1 MNRFSGPTVG
11 ICPEMLLKRNCP
23 NCGLSVAQ
31 GGENQYSQGE
41 WVLKDCPGCG
51 FVFLENVP
59 DYTTLQGH
67 FAWERT
73 SKVQDERRQKAYS
86 RSQQFIRFTIRSVR
100 HFLNSLFKRDK
111 HVLLGYQYF
120 HTGWIVDLGC
130 GLGSFSPLPPSCKLL
145 GIEISKHIVANA
157 EPIFAKRGGRIIHAD
172 VLSGLQSLA
181 NASCDGALVESYL
194 EHEIQPVE
202 VLREL
207 SRVLR
212 PGAAI
217 IVKLPNYACWNRW
230 VRGKRWCGF
239 RLPDHVNYFTP
250 RSLRAMLSRQGFD
263 IVRFT
268 WLDRLPTNDNMWCV
282 ARKAEG

>member
-1 MNRFSGPTVG
+1 
-11 ICPEMLLKRNCP
+11 MLLKRNCP
-23 NCGLSVAQ
+23 NCGLSVAH
-31 GGENQYSQGE
+31 GGENQYSQDE
-41 WVLKDCPGCG
+41 WVLKDCPRCG
-51 FVFLENVP
+51 FVFLENAP
-59 DYTTLQGH
+59 DYTTLQSD

-73 SKVQDERRQKAYS
+73 SKVQNERRQKVYS
-86 RSQQFIRFTIRSVR
+86 RSEQLFRFMIRSVR
-100 HFLNSLFKRDK
+100 HLLNSLFKRDK
-111 HVLLGYQYF
+111 HVLLGHRYF
-120 HTGWIVDLGC
+120 HNGWIVDLGC
-130 GLGSFSPLPPSCKLL
+130 GLGNFSPLPPSCKLL
-145 GIEISKHIVANA
+145 GIEISKHIAENA

-181 NASCDGALVESYL
+181 NDSCDGALVESFL
-194 EHEIQPVE
+194 EHEVRPTE

-250 RSLRAMLSRQGFD
+250 DSLRAMLLRHGFD

-268 WLDRLPTNDNMWCV
+268 LRDRLPTNDNMWCV
-282 ARKAEG
+282 ARKPEG